1 METEFVGEG
10 SLAIWNDRVY
20 ENELGVFNMN
30 AWMDGWMDRRT
41 GR

>member
-10 SLAIWNDRVY
+10 SLTIWNDRVY
-20 ENELGVFNMN
+20 EYELGVFNMN
-30 AWMDGWMDRRT
+30 AWMDGRT